1 MEQTQVLDWDETLL
15 SDDGTEFSQEPVGKL
30 RLCGGA
36 HGPERDF
43 WIHVGDNII
52 GRHENCHITL
62 PAQSVS
68 KKHAVIEAEAD
79 CHTIYDCGSLNKT
92 RRRKAI
98 LKPHIRYALADG
110 DLLLFAD
117 VACQYFI
124 LPSENNREESTSP
137 QHQAVQK
144 QEQGSPVQA
153 AASREDAPCEAPEDF
168 DSDDESVLVPATQ
181 ANAVKSLVIEKT
193 PATRRM
199 GYGGVLAKD
208 SDEDDNDGEN
218 TIYPTGR
225 SRGSEKSTPSRE
237 CGDLCTSVA
246 LESPYAATVIPES
259 DDECAETSAVSAPS
273 MHLQYNSDAEE
284 SLVRPHSA
292 VKPCC
297 NTALPSQTDGPS
309 PRGMEVVASVQME
322 LLNVAQGKTA
332 GSHSGEALKQR
343 TLHYHLDSDTDVDE
357 EEEMKANKGGQKNA
371 PRIEQTAAQLHV
383 DSDTDVEEEPDAG
396 TNGDNPGSKEKNEN
410 LGNGSAAPANSTAAE
425 LNMDSNTDVEE
436 EVDTT
441 SKAAMPVV
449 DLGSDTDVEEA
460 VDAPHGVELLRGSSA
475 AAKHDNYTD
484 TEEDGVSPGKAVS
497 TSHQPAQDS
506 DTDVEDKSLTP
517 EKATVQQNNAQDSD
531 TDVEEMVGTTSKSP
545 IKKKGAR
552 VSSRTQ
558 TSVVPESEL
567 LRGEDDEDTDADEPT
582 EPTVKDDSDT
592 EADDSPS
599 TMALEAT
606 QCYLDA
612 AAGEVDDEHSS
623 AVSGDEA
630 EATQAFVFKSP
641 PVKPPTFKKP
651 SVPSPGGSALPMPVC
666 TSSEKEDLSD
676 EEQFAVAETQ
686 SFLRGPD
693 ISDIDLEDE
702 PTQAFFVGGGTR
714 LQGPSTSTQ
723 KVAGSVTRIAS
734 NDALIAHSIEVEK
747 EEEEATTLA
756 EAETQLFFNDN
767 LEAAPGG
774 PIRPPED
781 PSQDETQPIALYLGL
796 QAGHT
801 QPTEACTSSPVQRVT
816 QPLLVR
822 ETHQGQ
828 QSPLQHRA
836 TARGNSQTNKNVFT
850 VNPIKGP
857 APSMEK
863 TIAFCADSASLLESQ
878 EPQKQSV
885 ESGQPDESTQHL
897 SLILSEEPTQAYSID
912 VSEEVHPEPSLEP
925 TGSKHAELS
934 SNLGNAEEISML
946 PKVCLD
952 GVVAKASIEEDG
964 APTQTLES
972 PVHDGE
978 ASSELAPNQ
987 ETAANPSILPQIS
1000 QASEPS
1006 DVGSASAQEVQ
1017 PRSDHSTHAK
1027 KKQPSLAKRGRKKKA
1042 TVEEDAE
1049 ATTSGPTPEPAEVS
1063 TPPAKNET
1071 TQLLDVEPQANEGP
1085 QTARGRPARRASAT
1099 SSAPARSKKINDT
1112 LGESLQGQEMQPL
1125 AETEDDQV
1133 GRKGRRGRGLRRRAA
1148 IEAPQYEAAAEA
1160 DPLPGLYI
1168 PEVCTEAPVTT
1179 GPLAPGV
1186 EASVTLSVD
1195 TPAAMHTP
1203 TSHVEALHTKPVSTG
1218 DAEVVISNQLPV
1230 VENAAMISNP
1240 PMTSVEQASI
1250 DPPPVN
1256 ATSTCADPTD
1266 AEEADF
1272 TATPVMQRRNA
1283 KRGEK
1288 TASLPTTEQSVTLA
1302 EPETRGTRN
1311 RRKASATIEENRE
1324 EQKPELVPAR
1334 GRGRQKKEVS
1344 SDVSEKQQDSVVVP
1358 VDLPAP
1364 TIASR
1369 SRKSFSGGITEE
1381 VVTPTVSVLSRT
1393 RRRGPVEKEGT
1404 REEHDQP
1411 KASGARKGTKKV
1423 PTIEATKI
1431 TELESPSEMSMTI
1444 DPTAE
1449 QTQEAQTKDSH
1460 LSNRHEGRTCTAEQ
1474 PQSTGAQL
1482 VTKSQEGGSLE
1493 KKDLVGSQAASL
1505 SMDQAVPNDQMED
1518 INAEQALKSIETA
1531 TSDQTGY
1538 ASVRPP
1544 RKRRTVGNGEQ
1555 VTENVASSTS
1565 DAHASRK
1572 RRTIG
1577 KEKGVME
1584 KDEDVQQ
1591 SKKTDAKE
1599 EVEVEAGMFLDI
1611 QTIKKRGTRKTI
1623 EETRS
1628 AIQTSGKK
1636 GQKEAEAS
1644 TLAPQASNKKEETAD
1659 ACEGIMNTAEKVAT
1673 TYSRNRRTI
1682 QVGPE
1687 AAEEVRENSLL
1698 CREPR
1703 KGGSREA
1710 ASEEVAEVQNST
1722 SSTPL
1727 SRKRG
1732 ATKQSEE
1739 DSNLGLSV
1747 SKEQKVHEIDSA
1759 SNSAASSAAGDEK
1772 SERELEKPTE
1782 AAGRRSRKQ
1791 PSKDL
1796 AAYNRAEQTQSSEHA
1811 RQTEG
1816 IVPDTAIA
1824 KAEAHSSQSG
1834 RNLEGTG
1841 KKAEEHQKLDSGVR
1855 GAVLKGGA
1863 AGRRKRQNKSEEGG
1877 QDSADHE
1884 ESTEQKRRRNNTA
1897 PNEVAEAS
1905 ATIEEAENTQSQGN
1919 VESTASEGTRCQKQA
1934 ATSKKAKSQAEA
1946 TQPDVLQVRGRGSQ
1960 RKNARKTVEA
1970 KITEGE
1976 QLASTEAAEV
1986 FESVPSQEELHSLAS
2001 SRSSSRGRKQA
2012 QQTDS
2017 SQESVAP
2024 GGRHRKKSSASSE
2037 GKAEEVSAP
2046 PQADTPRRRSRTPN
2060 LSHSPGVFKEHSAPK
2075 VMFTGVI
2082 DETGEQVVQR
2092 LGGELADS
2100 VYECTHLVTD
2110 RIRRTV
2116 KFLCAVARG
2125 IPIVTLEWLEK
2136 SGKNK
2141 CFLSPSS
2148 FLVKD
2153 REQELNFS
2161 FRLSEALQ
2169 KAQRQRLFEGYE
2181 IHVTPSV
2188 KPEPEY
2194 MKDIIQCSGA
2204 AFLPKM
2210 PKEYKDKRVIVSCS
2224 QDLAKCKPA
2233 LGASLPITNSEF
2245 ILTGIL
2251 QQVVNVDAF
2260 RLEGTPSGAEAS
2272 KPQGGKR
2279 ASANCSTPPPAT
2291 TKRRR

>member
-651 SVPSPGGSALPMPVC
+651 SVPSPGGSALPMP
-666 TSSEKEDLSD
+666 
-676 EEQFAVAETQ
+676 
-686 SFLRGPD
+686 G
-693 ISDIDLEDE
+693 
-702 PTQAFFVGGGTR
+702 
-714 LQGPSTSTQ
+714 
-723 KVAGSVTRIAS
+723 
-734 NDALIAHSIEVEK
+734 
-747 EEEEATTLA
+747 
-756 EAETQLFFNDN
+756 
-767 LEAAPGG
+767 
-774 PIRPPED
+774 
-781 PSQDETQPIALYLGL
+781 
-796 QAGHT
+796 
-801 QPTEACTSSPVQRVT
+801 
-816 QPLLVR
+816 
-822 ETHQGQ
+822 
-828 QSPLQHRA
+828 
-836 TARGNSQTNKNVFT
+836 
-850 VNPIKGP
+850 
-857 APSMEK
+857 
-863 TIAFCADSASLLESQ
+863 
-878 EPQKQSV
+878 
-885 ESGQPDESTQHL
+885 
-897 SLILSEEPTQAYSID
+897 
-912 VSEEVHPEPSLEP
+912 
-925 TGSKHAELS
+925 
-934 SNLGNAEEISML
+934 
-946 PKVCLD
+946 
-952 GVVAKASIEEDG
+952 
-964 APTQTLES
+964 
-972 PVHDGE
+972 
-978 ASSELAPNQ
+978 
-987 ETAANPSILPQIS
+987 
-1000 QASEPS
+1000 
-1006 DVGSASAQEVQ
+1006 
-1017 PRSDHSTHAK
+1017 
-1027 KKQPSLAKRGRKKKA
+1027 GRKKKA